1 MARVIDYSYSEIY
14 ASTITNLITERLYVH
29 ALLSFSRL
37 IDAINTRIGKAAA
50 WLILGAVLVSTIN
63 ALIRYGFSM
72 SSNAWL
78 ELQWY
83 LFAGT
88 FLLCAPWTLK
98 CNEHIRIDVVTGRY
112 SPRVHAWIDIIGGL
126 LFLIPMCLVILWA
139 GIPFAWDSIASMEN
153 SSNAGGLIV
162 WPAKL
167 LIPVSFALLLLQGVS
182 EVIKRFAFLQ
192 GLIDGKEF
200 EKGGGHGATP
210 DAVEVAE
217 ATTGN
222 K

>member
-1 MARVIDYSYSEIY
+1 MQGLLIFSRVID
-14 ASTITNLITERLYVH
+14 
-29 ALLSFSRL
+29 AL
-37 IDAINTRIGKAAA
+37 NEKIGKTAA
-50 WLILGAVLVSTIN
+50 WLILIAVLVSTIN
-63 ALIRYGFSM
+63 ALFRYGFSI

-78 ELQWY
+78 EMQWY

-112 SPRVHAWIDIIGGL
+112 SPRVHAWIDIVGGL
-126 LFLIPMCLVILWA
+126 FFLIPMCLVILWSA
-139 GIPFAWDSIASMEN
+139 FPFAWDSITSMEN

-167 LIPVSFALLLLQGVS
+167 LIPVGFTLLLLQGIS

-192 GLIDGKEF
+192 GLIDGKAF

>member
-1 MARVIDYSYSEIY
+1 
-14 ASTITNLITERLYVH
+14 VH
-29 ALLSFSRL
+29 GLLSFSRAV
-37 IDAINTRIGKAAA
+37 DALNEKIGKTAA
-50 WLILGAVLVSTIN
+50 WLILVAVLVSTIN
-63 ALIRYGFSM
+63 ALFRYGFSM

-98 CNEHIRIDVVTGRY
+98 CNEHIRIDVVTGRF
-112 SPRVHAWIDIIGGL
+112 SPRVHAWIDIVGGL
-126 LFLIPMCLVILWA
+126 VFLIPMCIVILWSA
-139 GIPFAWDSIASMEN
+139 VPFALDSISSGEM

-167 LIPVSFALLLLQGVS
+167 LIPVGFFLLLLQAMS
-182 EVIKRFAFLQ
+182 EVIKRVAFLQ
-192 GLIDGKEF
+192 GLIDGKAF

-217 ATTGN
+217 APSGH

>member
-1 MARVIDYSYSEIY
+1 M
-14 ASTITNLITERLYVH
+14 H
-29 ALLSFSRL
+29 ALLSFARI
-37 IDAINTRIGKAAA
+37 IDSINEKVGKSAA
-50 WLILGAVLVSTIN
+50 WLILIAVIVSTVN
-63 ALIRYGFSM
+63 ALIRYTFSI

-98 CNEHIRIDVVTGRY
+98 CNEHIRIDVVTGRF
-112 SPRVHAWIDIIGGL
+112 SPRVHAYIDIVGGL
-126 LFLIPMCLVILWA
+126 FFLIPVCLVILWSA
-139 GIPFAWDSIASMEN
+139 FPFAWESIITAEN
-153 SSNAGGLIV
+153 YSNAGGLIV
-162 WPAKL
+162 WPAKV
-167 LIPVSFALLLLQGVS
+167 LIPIAFTLLLLQGVS

-217 ATTGN
+217 AASSQ

>member
-1 MARVIDYSYSEIY
+1 
-14 ASTITNLITERLYVH
+14 LH

-37 IDAINTRIGKAAA
+37 IDAINTKIGKGAA
-50 WLILGAVLVSTIN
+50 WLILAAVLVSTIN
-63 ALIRYGFSM
+63 ALTRYGFSM

-126 LFLIPMCLVILWA
+126 LFLIPMCLVILWSA
-139 GIPFAWDSIASMEN
+139 VPFAWDSIASMEN

-167 LIPVSFALLLLQGVS
+167 LIPVAFTLLLLQGAS

>member
-1 MARVIDYSYSEIY
+1 
-14 ASTITNLITERLYVH
+14 VH

-37 IDAINTRIGKAAA
+37 IDAINTRVGKAAA
-50 WLILGAVLVSTIN
+50 WLILAAVLVSTIN
-63 ALIRYGFSM
+63 ALFRYTFSM

-126 LFLIPMCLVILWA
+126 VFLIPMCLVILWSA
-139 GIPFAWDSIASMEN
+139 VPFAWDSIASMEN

-167 LIPVSFALLLLQGVS
+167 LIPVAFTLLLLQGAS

>member
-1 MARVIDYSYSEIY
+1 VQ
-14 ASTITNLITERLYVH
+14 
-29 ALLSFSRL
+29 ALLSLSRL

-50 WLILGAVLVSTIN
+50 WLILAAVLVSTIN
-63 ALIRYGFSM
+63 ALFRYSFSM

-98 CNEHIRIDVVTGRY
+98 SNEHIRIDVVTGRY

-126 LFLIPMCLVILWA
+126 LFLIPMCLVILWSA
-139 GIPFAWDSIASMEN
+139 VPFAWDSITSMEN

-167 LIPVSFALLLLQGVS
+167 LIPVAFTLLLLQGAS

-200 EKGGGHGATP
+200 EKSGGHGATP

-217 ATTGN
+217 ATNGN

>member
-1 MARVIDYSYSEIY
+1 MQALLSYSRVIDMMNEK
-14 ASTITNLITERLYVH
+14 
-29 ALLSFSRL
+29 
-37 IDAINTRIGKAAA
+37 IGKAAA
-50 WLILGAVLVSTIN
+50 WLILIAVIVSTVN

-98 CNEHIRIDVVTGRY
+98 SNEHIRIDVVTGRY
-112 SPRVHAWIDIIGGL
+112 SPRVHAWIDIVGGFV
-126 LFLIPMCLVILWA
+126 FLIPMCLVILWA
-139 GIPFAWDSIASMEN
+139 AIPFALDSITSGEM
-153 SSNAGGLIV
+153 SSNSGGLII

-167 LIPVSFALLLLQGVS
+167 LIPVAFFLLLLQGTS
-182 EVIKRFAFLQ
+182 EIIKRFAFLN

-210 DAVEVAE
+210 EAAEIAESTAVS
-217 ATTGN
+217 

>member
-1 MARVIDYSYSEIY
+1 M
-14 ASTITNLITERLYVH
+14 H
-29 ALLSFSRL
+29 GLLSFSRAV
-37 IDAINTRIGKAAA
+37 DALNEKIGKAAA
-50 WLILGAVLVSTIN
+50 WLIFAAVLVSTVN
-63 ALIRYGFSM
+63 ALIRYGFSI

-98 CNEHIRIDVVTGRY
+98 CNEHIRIDVVTGRF
-112 SPRVHAWIDIIGGL
+112 SRRVHAWIDIVGGL
-126 LFLIPMCLVILWA
+126 IFLIPMCIVILWSA
-139 GIPFAWDSIASMEN
+139 VPFALDSVSSGEM

-167 LIPVSFALLLLQGVS
+167 LIPVGFFLLLLQAIS
-182 EVIKRFAFLQ
+182 EVIKRVAFLQ
-192 GLIDGKEF
+192 GLIDGKAF

-217 ATTGN
+217 APSGH

>member
-1 MARVIDYSYSEIY
+1 
-14 ASTITNLITERLYVH
+14 VH
-29 ALLSFSRL
+29 ALLSFARI
-37 IDAINTRIGKAAA
+37 IDSINEKVGKSAA
-50 WLILGAVLVSTIN
+50 WLILIAVIVSTVN
-63 ALIRYGFSM
+63 ALIRYTFSI

-98 CNEHIRIDVVTGRY
+98 CNEHIRIDVVTGRF
-112 SPRVHAWIDIIGGL
+112 SPRVHAYIDIVGGL
-126 LFLIPMCLVILWA
+126 FFLIPVCLVILWSA
-139 GIPFAWDSIASMEN
+139 FPFAWESIITAEN

-162 WPAKL
+162 WPAKV
-167 LIPVSFALLLLQGVS
+167 LIPIAFTLLLLQGVS

-217 ATTGN
+217 AASSQ

>member
-1 MARVIDYSYSEIY
+1 M
-14 ASTITNLITERLYVH
+14 H

-37 IDAINTRIGKAAA
+37 IDAINTRVGKAAA
-50 WLILGAVLVSTIN
+50 WLILAAVLVSTIN
-63 ALIRYGFSM
+63 ALFRYAFSM

-126 LFLIPMCLVILWA
+126 VFLIPMCLVILWSA
-139 GIPFAWDSIASMEN
+139 IPFAWDSIASMEN

-167 LIPVSFALLLLQGVS
+167 LIPVAFTLLLLQGAS
-182 EVIKRFAFLQ
+182 EVIKRIAFLQ

>member
-1 MARVIDYSYSEIY
+1 M
-14 ASTITNLITERLYVH
+14 H
-29 ALLSFSRL
+29 GLLSFSRA
-37 IDAINTRIGKAAA
+37 IDTLNEKIGKAAA
-50 WLILGAVLVSTIN
+50 WFILAAVLVSTVN
-63 ALIRYGFSM
+63 ALFRYTFSI

-98 CNEHIRIDVVTGRY
+98 CNEHIRIDVFTGRF
-112 SPRVHAWIDIIGGL
+112 SPRVHAWIDILGGL
-126 LFLIPMCLVILWA
+126 LFLIPMCIVILISA
-139 GIPFAWDSIASMEN
+139 VPFAWESIVSWEN

-162 WPAKL
+162 WPAKV
-167 LIPVSFALLLLQGVS
+167 LIPIAFTLLLLQGVS
-182 EVIKRFAFLQ
+182 EIIKRFAFLQ
-192 GLIDGKEF
+192 GLIDGREF

-210 DAVEVAE
+210 EAVDLAE
-217 ATTGN
+217 AASSH

>member
-1 MARVIDYSYSEIY
+1 MES
-14 ASTITNLITERLYVH
+14 
-29 ALLSFSRL
+29 LLSLARI
-37 IDAINTRIGKAAA
+37 IDALNEKIGKAAA
-50 WLILGAVLVSTIN
+50 WLILIAVLVSTIN
-63 ALIRYGFSM
+63 ALIRYTFSI

-98 CNEHIRIDVVTGRY
+98 CNEHIRIDVVTGRF
-112 SPRVHAWIDIIGGL
+112 SPRVHAYIDIVGGL
-126 LFLIPMCLVILWA
+126 FFLIPVCLVILWSA
-139 GIPFAWDSIASMEN
+139 FPFAWESIITAEN

-162 WPAKL
+162 WPAKV
-167 LIPVSFALLLLQGVS
+167 LIPIAFTLLLLQGVS

-217 ATTGN
+217 AASSQ

>member
-1 MARVIDYSYSEIY
+1 MQ
-14 ASTITNLITERLYVH
+14 

-37 IDAINTRIGKAAA
+37 IDKLNEKIGKGAA
-50 WLILGAVLVSTIN
+50 WLILLAVLVSTIN
-63 ALIRYGFSM
+63 ALIRYTFSI

-98 CNEHIRIDVVTGRY
+98 CNEHIRIDVVTGRF
-112 SPRVHAWIDIIGGL
+112 SPRVHAWIDIVGGL
-126 LFLIPMCLVILWA
+126 FFLIPVCLVILWSA
-139 GIPFAWDSIASMEN
+139 FPFAWESIITAEN

-162 WPAKL
+162 WPAKV
-167 LIPVSFALLLLQGVS
+167 LIPIAFTLLLLQGIS

-217 ATTGN
+217 AASSQ

>member
-1 MARVIDYSYSEIY
+1 MNEKV
-14 ASTITNLITERLYVH
+14 
-29 ALLSFSRL
+29 
-37 IDAINTRIGKAAA
+37 GKTAA
-50 WLILGAVLVSTIN
+50 WLILIAVLVSTIN
-63 ALIRYGFSM
+63 ALTRYGLSM

-112 SPRVHAWIDIIGGL
+112 SPRVHAWIDIVGGL
-126 LFLIPMCLVILWA
+126 LFLIPMCLVILWGA
-139 GIPFAWDSIASMEN
+139 VPFALDSITSGEM
-153 SSNAGGLIV
+153 SSNSGGLIV

-167 LIPVSFALLLLQGVS
+167 LIPVAFFLLLLQGCS
-182 EVIKRFAFLQ
+182 EIIKRFAFLN

-200 EKGGGHGATP
+200 EKGGGHGSTP
-210 DAVEVAE
+210 DAVDVAE
-217 ATTGN
+217 AGSTAR
-222 K
+222 

>member
-1 MARVIDYSYSEIY
+1 MQTLLFFSRVIDAMNEK
-14 ASTITNLITERLYVH
+14 V
-29 ALLSFSRL
+29 
-37 IDAINTRIGKAAA
+37 GKTAA
-50 WLILGAVLVSTIN
+50 WLILIAVLVSTIN
-63 ALIRYGFSM
+63 ALTRYGLSM

-112 SPRVHAWIDIIGGL
+112 SPRVHAWIDIVGGL
-126 LFLIPMCLVILWA
+126 VFLIPMCLVILWGA
-139 GIPFAWDSIASMEN
+139 VPFALDSMTSGEM
-153 SSNAGGLIV
+153 SSNSGGLIV

-167 LIPVSFALLLLQGVS
+167 LIPVAFFLLLLQGCS
-182 EVIKRFAFLQ
+182 EIIKRFAFLK

-200 EKGGGHGATP
+200 EKGGGHGSTP
-210 DAVEVAE
+210 DAVDVAE
-217 ATTGN
+217 AGSTAR
-222 K
+222 

>member
-1 MARVIDYSYSEIY
+1 MQG
-14 ASTITNLITERLYVH
+14 
-29 ALLSFSRL
+29 LLSFSRA
-37 IDAINTRIGKAAA
+37 IDALNEKIGKAAA
-50 WLILGAVLVSTIN
+50 WLILVAVLVSTIN
-63 ALIRYGFSM
+63 ALFRYGFSI

-98 CNEHIRIDVVTGRY
+98 SNEHIRIDVVTGRF

-126 LFLIPMCLVILWA
+126 VFLIPMCIVILWSA
-139 GIPFAWDSIASMEN
+139 IPFAWDSIVTWEN

-162 WPAKL
+162 WPSKL
-167 LIPVSFALLLLQGVS
+167 LIPVAFFLLLLQGIS
-182 EVIKRFAFLQ
+182 EVIKRVAFLK
-192 GLIDGKEF
+192 GLIDGKAF

-217 ATTGN
+217 ATTGT

>member
-1 MARVIDYSYSEIY
+1 MQ
-14 ASTITNLITERLYVH
+14 
-29 ALLSFSRL
+29 ALLSLSRL

-50 WLILGAVLVSTIN
+50 WLILVAVLVSTIN
-63 ALIRYGFSM
+63 ALFRYSFSM

-98 CNEHIRIDVVTGRY
+98 SNEHIRIDVVTGRY

-126 LFLIPMCLVILWA
+126 LFLIPMCLVILWSA
-139 GIPFAWDSIASMEN
+139 VPFAWDSITSMEN

-167 LIPVSFALLLLQGVS
+167 LIPVAFTLLLLQGAS

-200 EKGGGHGATP
+200 EKSGGHGATP

-217 ATTGN
+217 ATNGN

>member
-1 MARVIDYSYSEIY
+1 MQG
-14 ASTITNLITERLYVH
+14 
-29 ALLSFSRL
+29 LLSFSRAV
-37 IDAINTRIGKAAA
+37 DALNEKIGKTAA
-50 WLILGAVLVSTIN
+50 WLILVAVLVSTIN
-63 ALIRYGFSM
+63 ALFRYGFSI

-98 CNEHIRIDVVTGRY
+98 CNEHIRIDVVTGRF
-112 SPRVHAWIDIIGGL
+112 SPQVHAKIDIVGGL
-126 LFLIPMCLVILWA
+126 LFLIPMCVVILWSA
-139 GIPFAWDSIASMEN
+139 VPFALESITSGEN

-167 LIPVSFALLLLQGVS
+167 LIPVGFTLLLLQGIS
-182 EVIKRFAFLQ
+182 EVIKRVAFLK
-192 GLIDGKEF
+192 GLIDGKVF

-217 ATTGN
+217 ANSGN

>member
-1 MARVIDYSYSEIY
+1 M
-14 ASTITNLITERLYVH
+14 H

-50 WLILGAVLVSTIN
+50 WLILGAVLASTIN

-88 FLLCAPWTLK
+88 FLLCSPWTLK

-139 GIPFAWDSIASMEN
+139 AIPFAWDSIASMEN

-167 LIPVSFALLLLQGVS
+167 LIPVSFTLLLLQGVS

>member
-1 MARVIDYSYSEIY
+1 M
-14 ASTITNLITERLYVH
+14 H
-29 ALLSFSRL
+29 ALLSFARI
-37 IDAINTRIGKAAA
+37 IDSINEKVGKSAA
-50 WLILGAVLVSTIN
+50 WLILIAVIVSTVN
-63 ALIRYGFSM
+63 ALIRYTFSI

-98 CNEHIRIDVVTGRY
+98 CNEHIRIDVVTGRF
-112 SPRVHAWIDIIGGL
+112 SPRVHAYIDIVGGL
-126 LFLIPMCLVILWA
+126 FFLIPVCLVILWSA
-139 GIPFAWDSIASMEN
+139 FPFAWESIITAEN

-162 WPAKL
+162 WPAKV
-167 LIPVSFALLLLQGVS
+167 LIPIAFTLLLLQGVS

-217 ATTGN
+217 AASSQ

>member
-1 MARVIDYSYSEIY
+1 M
-14 ASTITNLITERLYVH
+14 H
-29 ALLSFSRL
+29 ALLSLARI
-37 IDAINTRIGKAAA
+37 IDSINEKVGKSAA
-50 WLILGAVLVSTIN
+50 WLILIAVIVSTVN
-63 ALIRYGFSM
+63 ALIRYTFSM

-112 SPRVHAWIDIIGGL
+112 SPRVHAWIDIVGGL
-126 LFLIPMCLVILWA
+126 LFLLPLCIVILWSA
-139 GIPFAWDSIASMEN
+139 IPFALDSITSGEM
-153 SSNAGGLIV
+153 SSNSGGLIV
-162 WPAKL
+162 WPAKI
-167 LIPVSFALLLLQGVS
+167 LIPIAFALLFLQGCS
-182 EVIKRFAFLQ
+182 EIIKRFAFLN

-200 EKGGGHGATP
+200 EKGGGHGDIPEAAEIAESPAAT
-210 DAVEVAE
+210 
-217 ATTGN
+217 

>member
-1 MARVIDYSYSEIY
+1 MQ
-14 ASTITNLITERLYVH
+14 

-50 WLILGAVLVSTIN
+50 WLILAAVLVSTIN
-63 ALIRYGFSM
+63 ALFRYSFSM

-126 LFLIPMCLVILWA
+126 LFLIPMCLVILWSA
-139 GIPFAWDSIASMEN
+139 VPFAWDSIASMEN

-167 LIPVSFALLLLQGVS
+167 LIPVAFTLLLLQGAS

-200 EKGGGHGATP
+200 EKSGGHGATP

-217 ATTGN
+217 ATNGN

>member
-1 MARVIDYSYSEIY
+1 MQ
-14 ASTITNLITERLYVH
+14 
-29 ALLSFSRL
+29 ALLSFSRV
-37 IDAINTRIGKAAA
+37 IDAVNEKIGKGAA
-50 WLILGAVLVSTIN
+50 WLILLAVLVSTIN
-63 ALIRYGFSM
+63 ALIRYTFSI

-98 CNEHIRIDVVTGRY
+98 CNEHIRIDVVTGRF
-112 SPRVHAWIDIIGGL
+112 SPRTHAWIDIVGGIF
-126 LFLIPMCLVILWA
+126 FLIPVGLVILWSA
-139 GIPFAWDSIASMEN
+139 FPFAWESIVSAEN

-162 WPAKL
+162 WPAKV
-167 LIPVSFALLLLQGVS
+167 LIPIAFTLLLLQGIS

-200 EKGGGHGATP
+200 EKTGGHGATP

-217 ATTGN
+217 AASGQ

>member
-1 MARVIDYSYSEIY
+1 MQ
-14 ASTITNLITERLYVH
+14 
-29 ALLSFSRL
+29 ALLSFSRV
-37 IDAINTRIGKAAA
+37 IDAVNEKIGKGAA
-50 WLILGAVLVSTIN
+50 WLILVAVLVSTIN
-63 ALIRYGFSM
+63 ALIRYTFSI

-98 CNEHIRIDVVTGRY
+98 CNEHIRIDVVTGRF
-112 SPRVHAWIDIIGGL
+112 SARTHAWIDIVGGIF
-126 LFLIPMCLVILWA
+126 FLIPVCLVILWSA
-139 GIPFAWDSIASMEN
+139 FPFAWDSIITAEN

-162 WPAKL
+162 WPAKV
-167 LIPVSFALLLLQGVS
+167 LIPIAFTLLLLQGVS

-192 GLIDGKEF
+192 GRIDGKEF

-210 DAVEVAE
+210 DAVEVA
-217 ATTGN
+217 AAASSQ

>member
-1 MARVIDYSYSEIY
+1 M
-14 ASTITNLITERLYVH
+14 H
-29 ALLSFSRL
+29 ALLSLARI
-37 IDAINTRIGKAAA
+37 IDSINEKVGKSAA
-50 WLILGAVLVSTIN
+50 WLILIAVIVSTVN
-63 ALIRYGFSM
+63 ALIRYTFSI

-98 CNEHIRIDVVTGRY
+98 CNEHIRIDVVTGRF
-112 SPRVHAWIDIIGGL
+112 SPRVHAYIDIVGGL
-126 LFLIPMCLVILWA
+126 FFLIPVCLVILWSA
-139 GIPFAWDSIASMEN
+139 FPFAWESIITAEN

-162 WPAKL
+162 WPAKV
-167 LIPVSFALLLLQGVS
+167 LIPIAFTLLLLQGVS

-217 ATTGN
+217 AASSQ

>member
-1 MARVIDYSYSEIY
+1 MD
-14 ASTITNLITERLYVH
+14 YVH
-29 ALLSFSRL
+29 GLLSFSRAV
-37 IDAINTRIGKAAA
+37 DALNEKIGKTAA
-50 WLILGAVLVSTIN
+50 WLILFAVLVSTIN
-63 ALIRYGFSM
+63 ALFRYGFSI

-98 CNEHIRIDVVTGRY
+98 CNEHIRIDVVTGRF

-126 LFLIPMCLVILWA
+126 VFLMPMCVVILWSA
-139 GIPFAWDSIASMEN
+139 VHFALDSIGSGEM

-167 LIPVSFALLLLQGVS
+167 LIPVGFFLLLLQAIS
-182 EVIKRFAFLQ
+182 EVIKRVAFLK
-192 GLIDGKEF
+192 GLIDGKAF

-217 ATTGN
+217 APSGTQ
-222 K
+222 

>member
-1 MARVIDYSYSEIY
+1 MQ
-14 ASTITNLITERLYVH
+14 
-29 ALLSFSRL
+29 ALLSFSRV
-37 IDAINTRIGKAAA
+37 IDAVNEKIGKGAA
-50 WLILGAVLVSTIN
+50 WLILVAVLVSTIN
-63 ALIRYGFSM
+63 ALIRYTLSI

-98 CNEHIRIDVVTGRY
+98 CNEHIRIDVVTGRF
-112 SPRVHAWIDIIGGL
+112 SARTHAWIDIVGGIF
-126 LFLIPMCLVILWA
+126 FLIPVCLVILWSA
-139 GIPFAWDSIASMEN
+139 FPFAWDSIITAEN

-162 WPAKL
+162 WPAKV
-167 LIPVSFALLLLQGVS
+167 LIPIAFTLLLLQGVS

-210 DAVEVAE
+210 DAVEVA
-217 ATTGN
+217 AAASSQ